1 MADTQGNFDDLTN
14 RLDEIIAQVRSK
26 DTSLERCLDLFDEA
40 IEIGSRAV
48 DMVDTLELTPR
59 EEDQLAEANEADA
72 AAERTDTQDTDT
84 AADAVGGAQ
93 ERDAS

>member
-1 MADTQGNFDDLTN
+1 MADTQGNFDDLTL

-40 IEIGSRAV
+40 IEIGSHAV

-59 EEDQLAEANEADA
+59 EEDRLAEANEADA
-72 AAERTDTQDTDT
+72 VAARHEGDLP
-84 AADAVGGAQ
+84 AADSADGAQ
-93 ERDAS
+93 RGRDAS